1 MGVCYRFIMR
11 LELSRLAVSAF
22 VAQVLLLG
30 ACVKYQSL
38 DGVEN
43 TWREI
48 PADRIQVGTTTQ
60 ADILEWL
67 GPPSKISAI
76 PSGSVFLYEHVEIR
90 ERQWGLIL
98 PGDIS
103 RFFKFVHA
111 TSVANTDVAV
121 FVFDEE
127 GMMTGQATENFRSDP
142 GGGFS
147 FTLIFKIKSL
157 SDTDEY
163 TRSQEGILDWGMAM
177 IQPLPV
183 GLNVAQSLDSGSRGL
198 DVIRVDGM
206 MGQRALELNQ
216 VQ

>member
-1 MGVCYRFIMR
+1 MGVSYRFIMR

-127 GMMTGQATENFRSDP
+127 G
-142 GGGFS
+142 
-147 FTLIFKIKSL
+147 
-157 SDTDEY
+157 
-163 TRSQEGILDWGMAM
+163 ILDWGMAM

-216 VQ
+216 LQ

>member
-1 MGVCYRFIMR
+1 
-11 LELSRLAVSAF
+11 LL
-22 VAQVLLLG
+22 VLLLSLTFAATLAGCANIRKDLG
-30 ACVKYQSL
+30 APL
-38 DGVEN
+38 
-43 TWREI
+43 
-48 PADRIQVGTTTQ
+48 AQVAASAWTAPVHYSTV
-60 ADILEWL
+60 LEAY

-76 PSGSVFLYEHVEIR
+76 PAGSVFLYEHVDIR

-98 PGDIS
+98 PGDLS
-103 RFFKFVHA
+103 RFFKFVYA
-111 TSVANTDVAV
+111 TSAANTDVAV

-127 GMMTGQATENFRSDP
+127 GMMMGQATRDFRSDP

-183 GLNVAQSLDSGSRGL
+183 GLNAAQSLDSGSRGL

-216 VQ
+216 PD